1 MLRQHEISR
10 SSHST
15 YRYRHGVCSK
25 IVTANSWPLTTT
37 NQAVSPDQLDHAIAS
52 AADYLDRAC
61 SPDGMFVYRVD
72 AVSGKKKLLV

>member
-1 MLRQHEISR
+1 MRFLGPLIRRIAIA
-10 SSHST
+10 T
-15 YRYRHGVCSK
+15 VFAAK
-25 IVTANSWPLTTT
+25 IVTANSWPETTT